1 MFWISL
7 KQILSSER
15 KHFLLLL
22 LLLLLSLLLLFL
34 VVVLFLHLFIVS
46 VDIMID
52 TIPHSFSNS
61 FALFCSVADLLETP
75 PVCKQFCLCKHLY
88 VRHQFYNFFGGL
100 EGSGGEKY
108 RKGALA
114 RSGLDKA
121 RQVFCFIACCRNN
134 KTVS

>member
-7 KQILSSER
+7 KQILGSER
-15 KHFLLLL
+15 KRFLLLL

-46 VDIMID
+46 VDIMTD

-61 FALFCSVADLLETP
+61 FALFCSVGDLLETP

-88 VRHQFYNFFGGL
+88 VRHQYYNFFGGL
-100 EGSGGEKY
+100 EGRGGEKC

-114 RSGLDKA
+114 WNGLDKVK
-121 RQVFCFIACCRNN
+121 QVFCFIVCCRNN